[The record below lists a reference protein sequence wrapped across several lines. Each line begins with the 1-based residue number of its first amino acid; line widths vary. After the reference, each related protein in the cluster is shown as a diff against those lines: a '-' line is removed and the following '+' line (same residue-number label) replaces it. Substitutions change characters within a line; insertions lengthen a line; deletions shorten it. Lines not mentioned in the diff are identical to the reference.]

1 MRPDGQ
7 EAEIQQVKPGVI
19 LPGHP
24 VLRPPP
30 WDVKW
35 SLEKVGHSSPEDACK
50 GKHASVHVAHM

>member
-19 LPGHP
+19 PQGPP

-30 WDVKW
+30 WAFSCWPPDTSDEVK
-35 SLEKVGHSSPEDACK
+35 
-50 GKHASVHVAHM
+50 